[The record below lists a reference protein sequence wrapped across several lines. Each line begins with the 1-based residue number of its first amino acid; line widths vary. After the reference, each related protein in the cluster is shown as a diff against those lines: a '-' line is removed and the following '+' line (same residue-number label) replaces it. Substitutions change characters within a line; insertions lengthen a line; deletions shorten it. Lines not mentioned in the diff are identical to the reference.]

1 MTFLT
6 RLCLRRSSVTML
18 VIVLILAAGVYSYNN
33 LERELFPDIEF
44 PNITITTYYPT
55 ADPET
60 VVREVTEPIEDAIS
74 SVDGIQDIQSASQQ
88 NLSTVLATFD
98 FGEDMDEAEQTIE
111 SNVNGIQFPSGVEST
126 TVSRINNETFP
137 VMQLSVG
144 GDRDIA
150 SLQRFLDDVVVPPFE
165 AVNGVFEVYI
175 LGRVDERVAVTVDT
189 EKLQD
194 LGLSM
199 NQVSNAIASNN
210 IGIPAGNITDGDVT
224 FPIRTTHRLGSFQD
238 IEELVIGYEQVNLP
252 TDALA
257 GPAPRDLQGLRP
269 VRLADVATVE
279 LGTSDAAGIS
289 RTQGKPSLNIM
300 VIKEPE
306 ANTLEVT
313 DSILEIVE
321 ELELPPDIE
330 ILEVSNNGPIVE
342 ESLSNLLREGLLGF
356 LFAIAAVF
364 IFLINTRPTLLR
376 GLALTLRPTAIIAV
390 SIPLSILGG
399 VILMSLT
406 NISLNFMSLAGLAI
420 AVGRV
425 VDDSI
430 VVLENM
436 YRHIQRGE
444 DRFEAAITGTREVGA
459 AIVSSTLTTVVV
471 FIPLAFIR
479 GLVGEFFTPFALSV
493 SFALLASTFV
503 ALTAVPVLGAALL
516 RPGDIPEADDEDTLQ
531 LGRETWLQ
539 RIYAPVLSWSL
550 RHKFIG
556 LAVAIAIT
564 AASFSLLIRIPI
576 TFFPAGTPDY
586 LIMNVEL
593 EQGTAVSRT
602 FEHVERV
609 ELVLDEFVDD
619 GFLTLYQVNI
629 GQPADEFNIGIGTG
643 SLHLA
648 GFTMRVAEGAPRD
661 IADMVR
667 EKLPEPGEGASYFLS
682 EVTDGPP
689 TEDLEIRVIGPSYTD
704 ITTVARELE
713 TRLSNIEGIVNVD
726 SNVTAARD
734 EVAIRIDNGKAAE
747 YGLSTLSVAQQVNQF
762 VVGRAVTDLD
772 LDEVNLD
779 IVVRGQPDDVD
790 NIEKLRN
797 IDIEGPLG
805 LVKLGSISQI
815 SIESGP
821 VAVSRFDGERSA
833 TITGTITAI
842 DTQVVGAQ
850 VQNTIDGLVLP
861 VGIEVRTGG
870 IFEQVNEGFQDV
882 FLAMAVGVI
891 LVYLVMVASLGS
903 LRDPFIVV
911 LSLPFAIV
919 GAFVALAVT
928 DRTLSLSAMMG
939 FLLLVGIVVTNA
951 IVFITFV
958 EQLRER
964 GLGVYDAL
972 ITGGRVRIRPILM
985 TAFTTT
991 FALLPL
997 ALSGDESSGIIGA
1010 ELATVVIGG
1019 LISSTFLT
1027 LIVVPIVYTLLHST
1041 IPGIPSA
1048 LVSLVWR
1055 NRARTGRLGG
1065 TP

>member
-18 VIVLILAAGVYSYNN
+18 VIVLILAAGLYAYNN

-44 PNITITTYYPT
+44 PNITVTTYYPT

-60 VVREVTEPIEDAIS
+60 VVREVTEPIEDAIA
-74 SVDGIQDIQSASQQ
+74 SVDGLQDIQSTSQQ
-88 NLSTVLATFD
+88 NLSVVLATFD
-98 FGEDMDEAEQTIE
+98 FGEDMDEAERTIE
-111 SNVNGIQFPSGVEST
+111 SNVNGIQFPNGVEFT

-137 VMQLSVG
+137 VMQLSVA

-150 SLQRFLDDVVVPPFE
+150 SLQRYLDDVMVPRME
-165 AVNGVFEVYI
+165 AVSGVFEVYL

-189 EKLQD
+189 DKLRD

-199 NQVSNAIASNN
+199 NQVSNAISTNN
-210 IGIPAGNITDGDVT
+210 IGIPAGNITYGDIT
-224 FPIRTTHRLGSFQD
+224 YPIRTTHQLGSLQEIKD
-238 IEELVIGYEQVNLP
+238 LVVGYEQVVLP
-252 TDALA
+252 AEAQTGAV
-257 GPAPRDLQGLRP
+257 PRDMQGQRP
-269 VRLADVATVE
+269 VLLSDVATVE
-279 LGTSDAAGIS
+279 LGTSDAAAIS
-289 RTQGKPSLNIM
+289 RTQSKPSINLM

-313 DSILEIVE
+313 DGVLAVVE
-321 ELELPPDIE
+321 DLELPPDVEVLE
-330 ILEVSNNGPIVE
+330 ISNNGPIVE
-342 ESLSNLLREGLLGF
+342 ESLTSLLREGLLGF
-356 LFAIAAVF
+356 LFAVSAVF
-364 IFLINTRPTLLR
+364 IFLINTRPTLFR
-376 GLALTLRPTAIIAV
+376 GLALTLRPTAIIAI
-390 SIPLSILGG
+390 SIPLSIMGG
-399 VILMSLT
+399 ILLMGFT
-406 NISLNFMSLAGLAI
+406 GISLNFMSLAGLAI

-430 VVLENM
+430 VVLENI

-444 DRFEAAITGTREVGA
+444 ERLDAAITGTREVGA

-503 ALTAVPVLGAALL
+503 ALTAVPVLAAALL
-516 RPGDIPEADDEDTLQ
+516 RPGDIPEGNDDDPLQ

-539 RIYAPVLSWSL
+539 RFYAPVLAWSL

-556 LAVAIAIT
+556 LALAIAIT
-564 AASFSLLIRIPI
+564 AGSFSLLIKIPV
-576 TFFPAGTPDY
+576 TFFPSGTPDY

-609 ELVLDEFVDD
+609 ELVLDEFVDE
-619 GFLTLYQVNI
+619 GLLTLYQVNI
-629 GQPADEFNIGIGTG
+629 GQAADEFNIGIGTG

-648 GFTMRVAEGAPRD
+648 GFIMRVAEDAPRD
-661 IADMVR
+661 IVDRVR
-667 EKLPEPGEGASYFLS
+667 ARLPEPEEGVDYFLS
-682 EVTDGPP
+682 EVSDGPP
-689 TEDLEIRVIGPSYTD
+689 TQDLELRIIGPSYTD
-704 ITTVARELE
+704 IATAARELE
-713 TRLSNIEGIVNVD
+713 AQLAAIDGIVNVD

-734 EVAIRIDNGKAAE
+734 EVSIRIDNAKAAQ
-747 YGLSTLSVAQQVNQF
+747 YGLTTLSVAQQVNQF
-762 VVGRAVTDLD
+762 VVGQSVTDLD

-779 IVVRGQPDDVD
+779 IVVRGQPEDVD
-790 NIEKLRN
+790 NIEKLKN
-797 IDIEGPLG
+797 LDIEGPLG

-815 SIESGP
+815 GIENGP

-833 TITGTITAI
+833 SITGSITAV
-842 DTQVVGAQ
+842 DTQAVGAR
-850 VQNTIDGLVLP
+850 VDAVIAGLDLP
-861 VGIEVRTGG
+861 PGVEVRTGG
-870 IFEQVNEGFQDV
+870 IFEQVEQGFQDV
-882 FLAMAVGVI
+882 YLAMLVGVI

-911 LSLPFAIV
+911 LSLPFATV

-951 IVFITFV
+951 IVLITFV
-958 EQLRER
+958 EQLRQR

-972 ITGGRVRIRPILM
+972 VIGGRVRIRPILM

-997 ALSGDESSGIIGA
+997 ALSAEDASGIIGA

-1048 LVSLVWR
+1048 IFAFIWR
-1055 NRARTGRLGG
+1055 IRARGGRVGG
-1065 TP
+1065 TT